1 MTMATMNLSL
11 ALTLA
16 FFTITTLALPQRSV
30 LNNSTQFKPV
40 NSTLMSADPSFLRS
54 NESRLNSIDRL
65 KSATGKKVC
74 QGPLGDSW
82 YAFRD
87 TAEKNAED
95 FCGQSEQ
102 TKKYNEGTVFE
113 LELSATK
120 SGLTPQDSPYCL
132 GRLEEVIEN
141 CDSVTNP

>member
-1 MTMATMNLSL
+1 M
-11 ALTLA
+11 
-16 FFTITTLALPQRSV
+16 
-30 LNNSTQFKPV
+30 
-40 NSTLMSADPSFLRS
+40 
-54 NESRLNSIDRL
+54 SRLNSIDRS

-87 TAEKNAED
+87 TAEKNAEN
-95 FCGQSEQ
+95 FCSQSEQ
-102 TKKYNEGTVFE
+102 TKRYNEGTVFE

-132 GRLEEVIEN
+132 GRLEEVIEDR
-141 CDSVTNP
+141 DSVTSPYN